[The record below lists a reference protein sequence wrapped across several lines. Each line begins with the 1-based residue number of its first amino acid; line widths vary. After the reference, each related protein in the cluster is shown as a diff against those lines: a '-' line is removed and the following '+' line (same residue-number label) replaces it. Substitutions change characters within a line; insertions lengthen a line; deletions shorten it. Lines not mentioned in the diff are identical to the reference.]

1 MSHNSPDVGQD
12 LYTFIDPGTEVQFEH
27 PIMEK
32 LDRIIALL
40 EAAEVRACT
49 HIMQRK
55 TSTGDT
61 ICTDCGT
68 ALWKA
73 RQKT

>member
-40 EAAEVRACT
+40 EAQEKAACI
-49 HIMQRK
+49 HLN
-55 TSTGDT
+55 TSDDADGNRG
-61 ICTDCGT
+61 CNDCGT
-68 ALWKA
+68 ILWMA
-73 RQKT
+73 RQEP